1 MMNHELI
8 SEEWNKDYPKYADL
22 AKNLS
27 NLDQITLKVENNY
40 NKYWDYYY
48 KACSELYRLENKL
61 EEIEKILKLYYSK
74 KPLSDENVQKYNLEA
89 LQISYT
95 KQEVDMMVR
104 SDPRICEMKSQI
116 KLKEL
121 VVERI
126 KGCIK
131 FITDWKWN
139 HSKFIELYKIKNGI
153 I

>member
-1 MMNHELI
+1 MINHELI

-74 KPLSDENVQKYNLEA
+74 KPLSDENVQK
-89 LQISYT
+89 
-95 KQEVDMMVR
+95 
-104 SDPRICEMKSQI
+104 
-116 KLKEL
+116 
-121 VVERI
+121 
-126 KGCIK
+126 
-131 FITDWKWN
+131 
-139 HSKFIELYKIKNGI
+139 
-153 I
+153 